1 MIKWWRQLAIDHN
14 VFSVSHRSLDGYFPR
29 RRSCKF
35 ILLHIAYPCNLQH
48 TQQKVYK
55 AYLHSTPLVPVL
67 LKHRFNKQYR
77 HPTLDASLTKSRVAG
92 EARALMKCLRY
103 TTYRISYNFLIS
115 RYRSGVS
122 VPGIRMVDA
131 PGGVL
136 GIEWIEGTSVRMLLG
151 GGAEDEQ
158 EAEILEYAA
167 DTDDD
172 EPQEEEVDSLL
183 EYEITLGTRMF
194 RCTSIDADYLVR

>member
-1 MIKWWRQLAIDHN
+1 
-14 VFSVSHRSLDGYFPR
+14 
-29 RRSCKF
+29 
-35 ILLHIAYPCNLQH
+35 
-48 TQQKVYK
+48 
-55 AYLHSTPLVPVL
+55 
-67 LKHRFNKQYR
+67 
-77 HPTLDASLTKSRVAG
+77 
-92 EARALMKCLRY
+92 
-103 TTYRISYNFLIS
+103 
-115 RYRSGVS
+115 
-122 VPGIRMVDA
+122 MVDA